1 MIPQPNPSRHMTAGE
16 WVVAAATV
24 LLAVASLLTWYTLP
38 TRVLLDA
45 GVKRTFT
52 AWSGGF
58 SPTTLLPLV
67 FAFTISIPT
76 VLERLAD
83 LHLPERIGGIRC
95 TQLRM
100 ILAAGATL
108 LAVTEVATRR
118 AYGPVALVRGPGL
131 WLTLFGSVALLVGVA
146 LDRPATLRP
155 TPAAGNPDP
164 GGS

>member
-1 MIPQPNPSRHMTAGE
+1 MIPQPNPSRRMTVGE
-16 WVVAAATV
+16 WVVVAATV
-24 LLAVASLLTWYTLP
+24 VLTLASLLTWYTLP

-52 AWSGGF
+52 AWSTGF

-131 WLTLFGSVALLVGVA
+131 WLTLVGSVALLVGVA

-155 TPAAGNPDP
+155 TPASGNPDP